1 MKKKA
6 LNVGCGQNPIESWIC
21 SPEEWEETRVDIDP
35 DVSPDILAS
44 AMDLGQIK
52 TGSYD
57 LVYNSHNLEHVYAHE
72 VPVVLSGFRRVLKKG
87 GEVVITCPD
96 IQSVASHIANGNL
109 EGVLYLANEVP
120 ISPIDVVFGH
130 RGCIALGNEFF
141 AHKTA
146 FTDATLA
153 AKLREAGFKNV
164 KVDRYTNEF
173 SLWARAT
180 K

>member
-6 LNVGCGQNPIESWIC
+6 LNVGCGNFPIESWIC
-21 SPEEWEETRVDIDP
+21 DPGAWEETRVDINP
-35 DVSPDILAS
+35 AVAPDIVAS
-44 AMDLGQIK
+44 AMDLGKIK

-72 VPVVLSGFRRVLKKG
+72 VPVVLRGFRRVLKKG

-96 IQSVASHIANGNL
+96 IQSVAASIAEGNL
-109 EGVLYLANEVP
+109 EGVLYLANDIP
-120 ISPIDVVFGH
+120 ISPIDIVYGH
-130 RGCIALGNEFF
+130 RGEIALGNEFF

-153 AKLREAGFKNV
+153 AKLLHAGFKNV
-164 KVDRYTNEF
+164 KVDRYIKEF
-173 SLWARAT
+173 VLWARAT